1 MFGHEERNIRPGLS
15 FLAFEGIKSQK
26 CFQLAILS
34 VIQSALMDLFS
45 LPYFIEVTVANY
57 RKDDRQGVFAWTL
70 GGAVFPAV
78 SLLFFKSADWFH

>member
-1 MFGHEERNIRPGLS
+1 
-15 FLAFEGIKSQK
+15 
-26 CFQLAILS
+26 
-34 VIQSALMDLFS
+34 MDLFS

>member
-1 MFGHEERNIRPGLS
+1 
-15 FLAFEGIKSQK
+15 
-26 CFQLAILS
+26 
-34 VIQSALMDLFS
+34 MDLFS

-78 SLLFFKSADWFH
+78 SVLFSKVQTGFIQHPLRAF